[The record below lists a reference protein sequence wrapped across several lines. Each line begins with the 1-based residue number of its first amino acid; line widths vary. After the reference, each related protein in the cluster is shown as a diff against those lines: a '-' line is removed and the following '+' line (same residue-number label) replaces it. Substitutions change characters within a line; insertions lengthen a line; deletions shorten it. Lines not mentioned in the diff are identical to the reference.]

1 MPKDG
6 TLAFMAKNAIEV
18 DRIFKTYADGTA
30 AVNDVSFRIPEGTC
44 FGFLGPNGAGKTTL
58 MKMLYGMV
66 RRDRRDETRVS
77 VFGFDPARDELAI
90 KHLAGV
96 VPQDNNLDAEVN
108 VFANLFIYSKFY
120 GLSSSEARPR
130 IAELLDYMELKEKAK
145 AKVND
150 LSGGMKRRLV
160 IARALLNRPRLLIL
174 DEPTTGLDPQVR
186 QVIWDKV
193 RALKKEGVT
202 VLLTTHYMEEAYQIA
217 DAIIIMD
224 KGARV
229 IEGAPRELLA
239 KGIESW
245 VMEVLDPETMGAEG
259 FSEGILGPGV
269 RREDGNARAQ
279 FFSDHPEALRELAA
293 RLPSGAT
300 HVRPTNLEDLFLRA
314 TGRQLNDVQ

>member
-1 MPKDG
+1 MS
-6 TLAFMAKNAIEV
+6 TIAIAV
-18 DRIFKTYADGTA
+18 DHIHKTYADGTA
-30 AVNDVSFRIPEGTC
+30 AVDDVSFRIPEGTC

-66 RRDRRDETRVS
+66 RRDRRHETRVS
-77 VFGFDPARDELAI
+77 VFGFDPAQDELAI
-90 KHLAGV
+90 KHLSGV

-108 VFANLFIYSKFY
+108 VFANLLIYSKFY
-120 GLSSSEARPR
+120 GLPAQAARPR
-130 IAELLDYMELKEKAK
+130 IAELLEFMELKEKST

-160 IARALLNRPRLLIL
+160 FARALLNKPRLLIL

-193 RALKKEGVT
+193 RSLKKEGVT

-224 KGARV
+224 KGKRV
-229 IEGAPRELLA
+229 IEGAPRELLS

-245 VMEVLDPETMGAEG
+245 VMEVLDPETMDAFVGA
-259 FSEGILGPGV
+259 FSEGRLSSGV
-269 RREDGNARAQ
+269 RREDGESRSQ
-279 FFSDHPEALRELAA
+279 FFSDHLETLRELASS
-293 RLPSGAT
+293 LPSGAT

-314 TGRQLNDVQ
+314 TGRQLNDAQ

>member
-1 MPKDG
+1 
-6 TLAFMAKNAIEV
+6 MAKNAIEV

-66 RRDRRDETRVS
+66 RRDRREETRVS
-77 VFGFDPARDELAI
+77 VFGFDPAHDELAI

-120 GLSSSEARPR
+120 GLPSHEARPR
-130 IAELLDYMELKEKAK
+130 IAELLDFMELKEKSK

-193 RALKKEGVT
+193 RSLKKEGVT

-217 DAIIIMD
+217 DSIIIMD
-224 KGARV
+224 KGTRV
-229 IEGAPRELLA
+229 IEGAPRALLS

-245 VMEVLDPETMGAEG
+245 VMEVLDPETMATET
-259 FSEGILGPGV
+259 FSEGRLGPGV
-269 RREDGNARAQ
+269 RREDGDSRAQ
-279 FFSDHPEALRELAA
+279 FFSDHLEVLRELASH
-293 RLPSGAT
+293 LPSGAT

>member
-1 MPKDG
+1 
-6 TLAFMAKNAIEV
+6 MAKNAIEV

-66 RRDRRDETRVS
+66 RRDRREETRVS
-77 VFGFDPARDELAI
+77 VFGFDPAHDELAI

-108 VFANLFIYSKFY
+108 VFANLSIYSKFY
-120 GLSSSEARPR
+120 GLTAKEARPR
-130 IAELLDYMELKEKAK
+130 IAELLDFMELKEKSK

-193 RALKKEGVT
+193 RSLKKEGVT

-217 DAIIIMD
+217 DSIIILD
-224 KGARV
+224 KGTRV
-229 IEGAPRELLA
+229 IEGAPRALLS

-245 VMEVLDPETMGAEG
+245 VMEVLDPETMGTET
-259 FSEGILGPGV
+259 FSEGRLGPGV
-269 RREDGNARAQ
+269 RREDGDSRAQ
-279 FFSDHPEALRELAA
+279 FFSDHLEILRELASH
-293 RLPSGAT
+293 LPSGAT

>member
-1 MPKDG
+1 
-6 TLAFMAKNAIEV
+6 MAKNAIEV
-18 DRIFKTYADGTA
+18 DRIFKTYPDGTA

-66 RRDRRDETRVS
+66 RRDRKEETRVS
-77 VFGFDPARDELAI
+77 VFGFDPVHDELAI

-120 GLSSSEARPR
+120 GLSSKEARPR
-130 IAELLDYMELKEKAK
+130 IAELLDFMELKEKSK
-145 AKVND
+145 AKIND

-193 RALKKEGVT
+193 RSLKKEGVT

-217 DAIIIMD
+217 DSIIIMD
-224 KGARV
+224 KGTRV
-229 IEGAPRELLA
+229 IEGAPRALLS

-245 VMEVLDPETMGAEG
+245 VMEVLDPETMGTET
-259 FSEGILGPGV
+259 FSEGRLGPGV
-269 RREDGNARAQ
+269 RREDGDSRAQ
-279 FFSDHPEALRELAA
+279 FFSDHLEILRELASH
-293 RLPSGAT
+293 LPSGAT

-314 TGRQLNDVQ
+314 TGRQLNEVQ

>member
-1 MPKDG
+1 MI
-6 TLAFMAKNAIEV
+6 KNAIEV
-18 DRIFKTYADGTA
+18 DHIFKTYADGTA
-30 AVNDVSFRIPEGTC
+30 AVDDVSFRIPEGTC

-58 MKMLYGMV
+58 MKMLFGMV
-66 RRDRRDETRVS
+66 RRDRRPETRVS

-90 KHLAGV
+90 KHLSGV
-96 VPQDNNLDAEVN
+96 VPQDNNLDAEVD
-108 VFANLFIYSKFY
+108 VSANLFIYSKFY
-120 GLSSSEARPR
+120 GLPAQEARPR
-130 IAELLDYMELKEKAK
+130 IAELLDFMELKEKSK

-160 IARALLNRPRLLIL
+160 IARALLNKPRLLIL

-193 RALKKEGVT
+193 RSLKKEGVT
-202 VLLTTHYMEEAYQIA
+202 VLLTTHYMDEAYQIA

-224 KGARV
+224 KGKRV
-229 IEGAPRELLA
+229 IEGSPRDLLA

-245 VMEVLDPETMGAEG
+245 VLEVLDPETMSAFGEA
-259 FSEGILGPGV
+259 FSEGRLSPGI
-269 RREDGNARAQ
+269 RREDGDSRSQ
-279 FFSDHPEALRELAA
+279 FFSDHPEALREMAS

-314 TGRQLNDVQ
+314 TGRQLNEVQ

>member
-1 MPKDG
+1 M
-6 TLAFMAKNAIEV
+6 TRNAIEV
-18 DRIFKTYADGTA
+18 DHIFKTYADGTA
-30 AVNDVSFRIPEGTC
+30 AVDDVSFRIPEGTC

-66 RRDRRDETRVS
+66 RRDPRAETRVS
-77 VFGFDPARDELAI
+77 VFGFDPVRDELAI
-90 KHLAGV
+90 KHLSGV
-96 VPQDNNLDAEVN
+96 VPQDNNLDAEVD
-108 VFANLFIYSKFY
+108 VSANLLIYSKFY
-120 GLSSSEARPR
+120 GLPSSDARFR
-130 IAELLDYMELKEKAK
+130 IPELLDFMELREKAR

-160 IARALLNRPRLLIL
+160 FARALLNRPRLLIL

-186 QVIWDKV
+186 QVLWDKV

-224 KGARV
+224 KGRRV
-229 IEGAPRELLA
+229 IEGAPRELMA

-245 VMEVLDPETMGAEG
+245 VMEVLDPETLGAFGES
-259 FSEGILGPGV
+259 FSEGCLSPGV
-269 RREDGNARAQ
+269 RREDGDSRSQ
-279 FFSDHPEALRELAA
+279 FFSDHPEVLRELAA

-300 HVRPTNLEDLFLRA
+300 HLRPTNLEDLFLRA
-314 TGRQLNDVQ
+314 TGRQLNEIQ

>member
-1 MPKDG
+1 M
-6 TLAFMAKNAIEV
+6 
-18 DRIFKTYADGTA
+18 
-30 AVNDVSFRIPEGTC
+30 SFRIPEGTC

-66 RRDRRDETRVS
+66 RRDRKEETRVS
-77 VFGFDPARDELAI
+77 VFGFDPAHDELAI

-120 GLSSSEARPR
+120 GLSSKEARPR
-130 IAELLDYMELKEKAK
+130 IAELLDFMELKEKSI

-186 QVIWDKV
+186 QVIWNKV
-193 RALKKEGVT
+193 RSLKKEGVT

-217 DAIIIMD
+217 DSIIIMD
-224 KGARV
+224 KGTRV
-229 IEGAPRELLA
+229 IEGAPRELLSN
-239 KGIESW
+239 GIESW
-245 VMEVLDPETMGAEG
+245 VMEVLDPETMITEAFPEG
-259 FSEGILGPGV
+259 RPGPGV
-269 RREDGNARAQ
+269 RREDGDSQAQ
-279 FFSDHPEALRELAA
+279 FFSDHPEVLRELAS

>member
-1 MPKDG
+1 
-6 TLAFMAKNAIEV
+6 MAKNAIEV

-66 RRDRRDETRVS
+66 RRDRREETRVS
-77 VFGFDPARDELAI
+77 VFGFDPAHDELAI

-120 GLSSSEARPR
+120 GLPSHEARSR
-130 IAELLDYMELKEKAK
+130 IAELLDFMELKEKSK

-193 RALKKEGVT
+193 RSLKKEGVT

-217 DAIIIMD
+217 DSIIIMD
-224 KGARV
+224 KGTRV
-229 IEGAPRELLA
+229 IEGAPRALLS

-245 VMEVLDPETMGAEG
+245 VMEVLDPETMGTET
-259 FSEGILGPGV
+259 FSEGRLGPGV
-269 RREDGNARAQ
+269 RREDGDSRAQ
-279 FFSDHPEALRELAA
+279 FFSDHLEVLRELASH
-293 RLPSGAT
+293 LPSGAT

>member
-1 MPKDG
+1 
-6 TLAFMAKNAIEV
+6 MAKHAIEV

-66 RRDRRDETRVS
+66 RRDRREETRVS
-77 VFGFDPARDELAI
+77 VFGFDPDRDELPI

-120 GLSSSEARPR
+120 GLSGREARPR
-130 IAELLDYMELKEKAK
+130 IAELLDFMELKEKSK

-186 QVIWDKV
+186 QVIWNKV
-193 RALKKEGVT
+193 RSLKKEGVT

-217 DAIIIMD
+217 DSIIIMD
-224 KGARV
+224 KGTRV

-239 KGIESW
+239 DGIESW
-245 VMEVLDPETMGAEG
+245 VMEVLDPETMMTGAFPEG
-259 FSEGILGPGV
+259 RPGPGV
-269 RREDGNARAQ
+269 RREDGDARAQ
-279 FFSDHPEALRELAA
+279 FFSDHPELLRELAS

>member
-1 MPKDG
+1 
-6 TLAFMAKNAIEV
+6 
-18 DRIFKTYADGTA
+18 
-30 AVNDVSFRIPEGTC
+30 
-44 FGFLGPNGAGKTTL
+44 
-58 MKMLYGMV
+58 MLYGMV
-66 RRDRRDETRVS
+66 RRDRREETRVS
-77 VFGFDPARDELAI
+77 VFGFDPAHDELAI

-108 VFANLFIYSKFY
+108 VFANLSIYSKFY
-120 GLSSSEARPR
+120 GLTAKEARPR
-130 IAELLDYMELKEKAK
+130 IAELLDFMELKEKSK

-193 RALKKEGVT
+193 RSLKKEGVT

-217 DAIIIMD
+217 DSIIILD
-224 KGARV
+224 KGTRV
-229 IEGAPRELLA
+229 IEGAPRALLS

-245 VMEVLDPETMGAEG
+245 VMEVLDPETMGTET
-259 FSEGILGPGV
+259 FSEGRLGPGV
-269 RREDGNARAQ
+269 RREDGDSRAQ
-279 FFSDHPEALRELAA
+279 FFSDHLEILRELASH
-293 RLPSGAT
+293 LPSGAT

>member
-1 MPKDG
+1 
-6 TLAFMAKNAIEV
+6 MAKNAIEV
-18 DRIFKTYADGTA
+18 DRIFKTYTDGTA

-66 RRDRRDETRVS
+66 RRDRKEETRVS
-77 VFGFDPARDELAI
+77 VFGFDPVHDELAI

-120 GLSSSEARPR
+120 GLSAREARPR
-130 IAELLDYMELKEKAK
+130 IAELLDFMELKEKSK

-193 RALKKEGVT
+193 RSLKKEGVT

-217 DAIIIMD
+217 DSIIIMD
-224 KGARV
+224 KGKRV
-229 IEGAPRELLA
+229 IEGAPRALLS

-245 VMEVLDPETMGAEG
+245 VMEVLDPETMGAET
-259 FSEGILGPGV
+259 FSEGHLGPGV
-269 RREDGNARAQ
+269 RREDGDSRAQ
-279 FFSDHPEALRELAA
+279 FFSDHPEVLRELAS

>member
-1 MPKDG
+1 
-6 TLAFMAKNAIEV
+6 MAKNAIEV
-18 DRIFKTYADGTA
+18 DRIFKTYPDGTA

-66 RRDRRDETRVS
+66 RRDRKEETRVS
-77 VFGFDPARDELAI
+77 VFGFDPVHDELAI

-108 VFANLFIYSKFY
+108 VFANLFTYSKFY
-120 GLSSSEARPR
+120 GLSSKEARPR
-130 IAELLDYMELKEKAK
+130 IAELLDFMELKEKSK
-145 AKVND
+145 AKIND

-193 RALKKEGVT
+193 RSLKKEGVT

-217 DAIIIMD
+217 DSIIIMD
-224 KGARV
+224 KGTRV
-229 IEGAPRELLA
+229 IEGAPRALLS

-245 VMEVLDPETMGAEG
+245 VMEVLDPETMGTET
-259 FSEGILGPGV
+259 FSEGRLGPGV
-269 RREDGNARAQ
+269 RREDGDSRAQ
-279 FFSDHPEALRELAA
+279 FFSDHLEILRELASH
-293 RLPSGAT
+293 LPSGAT

-314 TGRQLNDVQ
+314 TGRQLNEVQ